1 MPRPNTNRDFLQA
14 ISVNG
19 VPMNDPTLEG
29 VWVDPHTL
37 MTPTPW
43 GVVTVTVRKAN
54 ARGLAKMS
62 NPPALETSV
71 ETDQDLTQDSSVETP
86 VEMPVE
92 APEMAVEPD
101 TEPEHTLE
109 ASTPENPSESV
120 SEPDLLSSPEEEDM
134 GLEEGI
140 GLEEE
145 DLSPFEALAR
155 SIGRTH
161 PLQREPEPESED
173 MFDI

>member
-14 ISVNG
+14 IAVNG
-19 VPMNDPTLEG
+19 VILSDPNLEG

-62 NPPALETSV
+62 NPPALETP
-71 ETDQDLTQDSSVETP
+71 VETP
-86 VEMPVE
+86 VETDQESSVEIPVE

-101 TEPEHTLE
+101 TQPEHTLE
-109 ASTPENPSESV
+109 VEASESPSESV
-120 SEPDLLSSPEEEDM
+120 SEPDLLPEEDEEEDM
-134 GLEEGI
+134 GLEEGT
-140 GLEEE
+140 GLEED
-145 DLSPFEALAR
+145 DLGPFEALAR

-161 PLQREPEPESED
+161 PPQREPEPESED